1 MNPFFQSLG
10 IYSAFM
16 AVAVFLGGIV
26 PLFRHWH
33 RQRLPL
39 ILSFSAGLLLGS
51 AFFHLIPEGFASTG
65 VSLGAWVLAG
75 FLFLYFVEHFITVHI
90 CEGIDCEV
98 HKLGISTF
106 IGIALHSLIDGIAL
120 GSGLLVPGLGF
131 VVFTAIVGH
140 KAPEVFS
147 LTTVLLHGPMSKA
160 KIALINL
167 CVWAMIPTGALMAY
181 GFLRSHDPSWIGKAL
196 GFSAGTFLHI
206 ALSDL
211 LPEVHKHGV
220 SKALTS
226 LLLLAGLLLM
236 WLLNYHLKV

>member
-1 MNPFFQSLG
+1 MNPFFQSLTL
-10 IYSAFM
+10 YSGVM

-51 AFFHLIPEGFASTG
+51 AFFHLIPEGFATAG

-75 FLFLYFVEHFITVHI
+75 FLLLYFVEHFITVHI

-98 HKLGISTF
+98 HKLGISAF

-131 VVFTAIVGH
+131 VVFMAILGH

-147 LTTVLLHGPMSKA
+147 LTTVLLHGPMNKA
-160 KIALINL
+160 KIALINIF
-167 CVWAMIPTGALMAY
+167 VWAMIPLGAVVAY
-181 GFLRSHDPSWIGKAL
+181 SFLRSHDPNWIGKAL

-206 ALSDL
+206 SLSDL
-211 LPEVHKHGV
+211 LPEVHKHGI

-226 LLLLAGLLLM
+226 LLLLVGLLVM
-236 WLLNYHLKV
+236 WLLNYHFSI